1 MYDLEK
7 VHFVLDEMIMN
18 GYIVET
24 NKSNI
29 LKVIDLVDRESK
41 KDDGLFR

>member
-1 MYDLEK
+1 M
-7 VHFVLDEMIMN
+7 VMN
-18 GYIVET
+18 GFIVET
-24 NKSNI
+24 NKANI